1 MILFATIYE
10 SIWRSG
16 FKGLLFCNLNSFRHR
31 ILDLCTYQSTCLV
44 ISGYHFQE
52 YIFEIQNASLQN
64 VFIDWNAIFLVLN
77 LAMTEANYI
86 RSISK
91 KKTIHF
97 DLDSDSWVSQARWE
111 LSIELEF
118 WDYNEILRI
127 TKELVKRSI
136 CFSTKICTEN
146 RC

>member
-86 RSISK
+86 RSISQM
-91 KKTIHF
+91 KTIHF
-97 DLDSDSWVSQARWE
+97 ELVLIVILELAKQDENWALNLSFGITMKSWVL
-111 LSIELEF
+111 LSIALNADDF
-118 WDYNEILRI
+118 RMLA
-127 TKELVKRSI
+127 KR
-136 CFSTKICTEN
+136 
-146 RC
+146 

>member
-52 YIFEIQNASLQN
+52 YFFEIQNASLQN
-64 VFIDWNAIFLVLN
+64 VFIDWNAIFFVLN

-97 DLDSDSWVSQARWE
+97 DLALILILE
-111 LSIELEF
+111 LAKRDENWALNLNFGISMKSREIQSIALNADDF
-118 WDYNEILRI
+118 CML
-127 TKELVKRSI
+127 
-136 CFSTKICTEN
+136 C
-146 RC
+146 

>member
-86 RSISK
+86 RSISQ

-97 DLDSDSWVSQARWE
+97 NLVLILILELAKQDENWALNLSFGISLKSWE
-111 LSIELEF
+111 LLSIALNADDF
-118 WDYNEILRI
+118 RML
-127 TKELVKRSI
+127 
-136 CFSTKICTEN
+136 C
-146 RC
+146 

>member
-10 SIWRSG
+10 RIWRSG

-31 ILDLCTYQSTCLV
+31 ILDLCTNQSTCLV

-77 LAMTEANYI
+77 LAMTEANDI
-86 RSISK
+86 RSISQ
-91 KKTIHF
+91 KKTIHLILILILELAKQDENWALNLRF
-97 DLDSDSWVSQARWE
+97 RISKKSWE
-111 LSIELEF
+111 LLSYALNADDF
-118 WDYNEILRI
+118 RML
-127 TKELVKRSI
+127 
-136 CFSTKICTEN
+136 C
-146 RC
+146 

>member
-31 ILDLCTYQSTCLV
+31 ILDLCTYQSNCLA

-52 YIFEIQNASLQN
+52 DIFKIQNASLQN

-86 RSISK
+86 RSISQ

-97 DLDSDSWVSQARWE
+97 NLVLILILELAKQDENWALNLSFGISLKSWE
-111 LSIELEF
+111 LLSIALNADDF
-118 WDYNEILRI
+118 RML
-127 TKELVKRSI
+127 
-136 CFSTKICTEN
+136 C
-146 RC
+146 